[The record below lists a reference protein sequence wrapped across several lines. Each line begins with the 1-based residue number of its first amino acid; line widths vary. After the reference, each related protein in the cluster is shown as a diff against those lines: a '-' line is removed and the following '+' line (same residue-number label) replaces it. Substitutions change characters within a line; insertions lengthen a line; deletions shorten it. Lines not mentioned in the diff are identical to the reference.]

1 MKKGHNKKKNKR
13 KKAQKHRKLMGQH
26 AVKAKQERAQAEYQ
40 LMLDAFKN
48 KSKAFTIWAHP
59 HA

>member
-1 MKKGHNKKKNKR
+1 
-13 KKAQKHRKLMGQH
+13 MGQH